1 MSKKQSITAYLV
13 KRIGV
18 LFVLFVLIWT
28 LVAKWVYHYA
38 WDDTT
43 EFYLHQDLALALSGQ
58 LSLPYHFEGKYIGAL
73 EQMPAEY
80 RSAVESTEIM
90 FAHTAL
96 FATQSGDIYILK
108 EQGLDEEPLYVVH
121 YFSAQDSPSLMPIF
135 LILAGSMLLPLGF
148 IIWRIGASVSKE
160 ADNVLESV
168 ANREIKPS
176 RFSEFEQFAAVFKTA
191 QFAQQH
197 ALEQE
202 RLFAA
207 FLSHEIRTPL
217 TKISHSMSRIQ
228 QIDDVPLEALD
239 VLDTL
244 ESSQQEL
251 SQIAQ
256 GILLL
261 SRPNSS
267 QLQSHV
273 LNHELEQWCAK
284 WKPHGLNIDLKAV
297 QQQVTQAIHITLF
310 NLMLTQIAKNA
321 RQHGQGMLA
330 ALVTDTGMRFENRV
344 GTSDLSSGYG
354 LGSKITKQV
363 CDCFGW
369 RVTTSSSSEWY
380 VLEITF

>member
-13 KRIGV
+13 RRIGA

-43 EFYLHQDLALALSGQ
+43 EFYLHQDLELALSGQ

-80 RSAVESTEIM
+80 RSSVESAEIM

-96 FATQSGDIYILK
+96 FATKSGDIYILK

-121 YFSAQDSPSLMPIF
+121 YFSVQDSPSLMPIF
-135 LILAGSMLLPLGF
+135 IILAGTMLLPLGF
-148 IIWRIGASVSKE
+148 IIWRIGANVSNE
-160 ADNVLESV
+160 ADNVLGSV
-168 ANREIKPS
+168 ANSEIKPS

-197 ALEQE
+197 TLDQE

-239 VLDTL
+239 VLETL
-244 ESSQQEL
+244 ALSQQEL

-284 WKPHGLNIDLKAV
+284 WKDHGLNIDLKGAEK
-297 QQQVTQAIHITLF
+297 QVTQTVHITLF

-321 RQHGQGMLA
+321 LQHGQGTLA
-330 ALVTDTGMRFENRV
+330 AFVFDKGMRFENRV
-344 GTSDLSSGYG
+344 GINDLSSGYG

-369 RVTTSSSSEWY
+369 RVSNPSYGEQY
-380 VLEITF
+380 VVEIIF